1 MSQQF
6 TIALT
11 QDTCVFKEENI
22 YFSTGLCKQC
32 EETFLSTIHSH

>member
-22 YFSTGLCKQC
+22 YFSTGLDW
-32 EETFLSTIHSH
+32 TV